1 MPGKPSISM
10 FTSKIKKKKKTWLQR
25 HGPKQSL
32 CAQLPWY
39 VQHRISLVTKQW
51 TVARGLR
58 FRLVKKW
65 LPTCRSQLPIARPL
79 WVECRE
85 RKAKREEQ
93 KEMEWRKEISM
104 VHIIIKFMFYRSN
117 YFVCCDFSVPK
128 NWKNGWKSMQPRR
141 FMCFSA
147 FPLSLV
153 NFSNESRK
161 PAGAKDLSPEKQ
173 CLSWGSP
180 QIHVTSEV
188 ALVHPNSIVYILYIF
203 WICKCIYACTVHD
216 LQQVCILIF

>member
-1 MPGKPSISM
+1 MYIVSYLVQFKTDTNIPTNTNVMPGKPSISM
-10 FTSKIKKKKKTWLQR
+10 FTNKIKKKSWLQR

-51 TVARGLR
+51 PVARGLR

-65 LPTCRSQLPIARPL
+65 LPTCRSRLPIARPL
-79 WVECRE
+79 RVECRE
-85 RKAKREEQ
+85 RKAKRE
-93 KEMEWRKEISM
+93 MEWRKETAM

-128 NWKNGWKSMQPRR
+128 NWKNWLDSSMQPRR

-147 FPLSLV
+147 FPC
-153 NFSNESRK
+153 R
-161 PAGAKDLSPEKQ
+161 
-173 CLSWGSP
+173 W
-180 QIHVTSEV
+180 
-188 ALVHPNSIVYILYIF
+188 
-203 WICKCIYACTVHD
+203 
-216 LQQVCILIF
+216 